1 MSDSFYRSLYLHFSC
16 QNDVVGNSS
25 SSVVLLFFSKHFQI
39 VAATTADINVYR
51 LSSTREVGTKLRPL
65 GSLSFQ
71 IWRTVVKA
79 HCILPLAESYVGARL
94 GTIGTLCRKECPPR
108 AFKFC
113 VSGFFC
119 KKAQKSRLMI
129 DWLVAAARTF
139 DKVRAEMLLTFRTRP
154 WTNPMVTKYQ
164 CSSMWIGNP
173 HWFYIVKIFICRIK
187 LFWLQNSSCTGC
199 VEKMI
204 TNTVQ

>member
-1 MSDSFYRSLYLHFSC
+1 MLKKWNSIISNETKMSFEKHKIITNVTWPHRVLPAIFLSDSFYCSLYLHFSC

-94 GTIGTLCRKECPPR
+94 GSIGTLCRR
-108 AFKFC
+108 TVLLSFALA
-113 VSGFFC
+113 GFF
-119 KKAQKSRLMI
+119 
-129 DWLVAAARTF
+129 
-139 DKVRAEMLLTFRTRP
+139 
-154 WTNPMVTKYQ
+154 
-164 CSSMWIGNP
+164 
-173 HWFYIVKIFICRIK
+173 
-187 LFWLQNSSCTGC
+187 
-199 VEKMI
+199 EKRRK
-204 TNTVQ
+204 NLG